1 MAEKA
6 AGGALPARGGHRQAD
21 AVKILLAKDFYSRFF
36 K

>member
-21 AVKILLAKDFYSRFF
+21 AVRILLAEESYKKFF